1 MLPPVNVLV
10 SLVLPMMT
18 ADPEYDWRVRED
30 RDREARKEDRRK
42 SERHQIISRCCSGR
56 RSVECDAVLC
66 VVPLNR
72 DFVVDGHR
80 AREN

>member
-30 RDREARKEDRRK
+30 RDREARKEDRHK
-42 SERHQIISRCCSGR
+42 SEGYQIISRCCSGR
-56 RSVECDAVLC
+56 RSAECDAVLC
-66 VVPLNR
+66 VVPLN
-72 DFVVDGHR
+72 
-80 AREN
+80 